1 MLRYYKHVDRFIGTL
16 TRARERRAL
25 RAWGIAPDELTQ
37 RLITA
42 KQAIAPLIS
51 DYGTEVST
59 PDMAVSLPS
68 AAFLAALC
76 KVTRPMRVLD
86 TGSGFSS
93 YVLRRFAGHNGQR
106 AEVWSVDDDEQ
117 WLAKTREYL
126 AAQSMAD
133 ERLLMWDQLAATDE
147 RDFDLIF
154 HDLGQAHG
162 IRLEVLPDVCARL
175 SPRGLLLLDDFHKLR
190 YRRGACRVLE
200 RLNFDVVPLRHH
212 TIDPLGRYAA
222 LARPRNGKSLR

>member
-16 TRARERRAL
+16 TRSRECRAL
-25 RAWGIAPDELTQ
+25 RAWGIAPDELTE
-37 RLITA
+37 RLVAA
-42 KQAIAPLIS
+42 KQAIAPMIT
-51 DYGTEVST
+51 DYGTTVST

-76 KVTRPMRVLD
+76 DVTRPMRVLD

-93 YVLRRFAGHNGQR
+93 YVLRRFAGRNGQR

-126 AAQSMAD
+126 TSLSMGD
-133 ERLLMWDQLAATDE
+133 QRLLMWDQLAATDE

-154 HDLGQAHG
+154 HDLGQARG

-190 YRRGACRVLE
+190 YRRGASRVLK
-200 RLNFDVVPLRHH
+200 RLNFDVVLLRHH

-222 LARPRNGKSLR
+222 LARRRNGKSLR